1 MYTGVDAIR
10 FGVEDV
16 DTCTRFLGDWGLRQ
30 RAERLFTTLD
40 GGEVH
45 LSGIDEAGLPSA
57 FEPGSTLRE
66 VVWGLEDEAA
76 LEAIRERIRA
86 NANYM
91 EHGDTPSVVDPDGLY
106 LSFRVSQRVDVST
119 PTVAMNTM
127 GNPVARVDERA
138 PVYERAEPVRIG
150 HVVLFC
156 ADVMAS
162 VEFYTKTLGFLVSD
176 YYPEAGYF
184 LRCRETAPHHQLF
197 LLQHP
202 KGASGLNHVAFSV
215 RDIHEVFGGGLNIS
229 RQGWST
235 QLGPGRHPISSA
247 YFWYVNSP
255 TGGLFEYFADE
266 DWCTVDWPAK
276 AWERTP
282 EHFAEWAI
290 AGGLDGQSRRQLKPL

>member
-1 MYTGVDAIR
+1 MVPG
-10 FGVEDV
+10 
-16 DTCTRFLGDWGLRQ
+16 
-30 RAERLFTTLD
+30 LD
-40 GGEVH
+40 GVF
-45 LSGIDEAGLPSA
+45 LTNAKSVGL
-57 FEPGSTLRE
+57 G
-66 VVWGLEDEAA
+66 G
-76 LEAIRERIRA
+76 
-86 NANYM
+86 
-91 EHGDTPSVVDPDGLY
+91 
-106 LSFRVSQRVDVST
+106 FRVSRIDLCYRSQRWTRQQPGRQFIERIAAATSQYLNSAIRQVDR
-119 PTVAMNTM
+119 
-127 GNPVARVDERA
+127 VAR
-138 PVYERAEPVRIG
+138 
-150 HVVLFC
+150 
-156 ADVMAS
+156 
-162 VEFYTKTLGFLVSD
+162 YTKTLGFLVSD